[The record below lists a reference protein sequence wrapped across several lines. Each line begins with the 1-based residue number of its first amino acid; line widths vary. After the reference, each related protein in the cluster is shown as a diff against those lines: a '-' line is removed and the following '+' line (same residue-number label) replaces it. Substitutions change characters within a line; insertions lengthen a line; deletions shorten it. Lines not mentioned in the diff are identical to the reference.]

1 MRTTI
6 SEIAARA
13 GLSTATVDR
22 VLNDRGGVKDRTC
35 DIVRQVAAELGY
47 FGPAAHVDPAEI
59 RLDIVLPAG
68 ANSFMRELRQNL
80 IRECAHRE
88 DLRLRIHDV
97 DDPDQGIIE
106 KRLAE
111 LRGQTDAVGV
121 VVPDRPEIRETL
133 NMLAGSGVKV
143 ATLVSDIPLIN
154 KVGYVGVD
162 NRASGRTAGL
172 LLGRLMGQS
181 QHRNIALFVGSRA
194 YRGHEERE
202 MGFRSI
208 LAEEF
213 PDMRISAYA
222 ELGDDR
228 VRAYQ
233 EMTAILQSG
242 PIGGIYNIGSGN
254 QGIAQALR
262 EAHLARDTVFVGHDL
277 TDASRILLLDRTMD
291 AVIDQNPRV
300 EAREAVRMLSSAVRG
315 GAEPEYLPRV
325 QIILRENIPTD

>member
-6 SEIAARA
+6 SEIASRA
-13 GLSTATVDR
+13 GVSTATVDR
-22 VLNDRGGVKDRTC
+22 VLNNRGGVKARTSE
-35 DIVRQVAAELGY
+35 IVRQVAQELGY
-47 FGPAAHVDPAEI
+47 FGPAETGATDQI

-80 IRECAHRE
+80 IHECASRE

-97 DDPDQGIIE
+97 EDPGMGVTEQ
-106 KRLAE
+106 LLSS

-121 VVPDRPEIRETL
+121 VVPDRPEIREML
-133 NMLAGSGVKV
+133 NMLARSGIRV
-143 ATLVSDIPLIN
+143 ATLVSDIPSVS

-172 LLGRLMGQS
+172 LLGRLLGPAGRS
-181 QHRNIALFVGSRA
+181 DIALFVGSRA

-213 PDMRISAYA
+213 PDLNIAAYA

-228 VRAYQ
+228 DRAYQ
-233 EMTAILQSG
+233 EMRRILKSG
-242 PIGGIYNIGSGN
+242 TIGGIYNIGSGN
-254 QGIAQALR
+254 QGIARALR
-262 EAHLARDTVFVGHDL
+262 EAHLTRETIFVGHDL
-277 TDASRILLLDRTMD
+277 TDASRLLLLDRTMD

-300 EAREAVRMLSSAVRG
+300 EAREAVRMLISAVRG
-315 GAEPEYLPRV
+315 RVEPEYLPRV
-325 QIILRENIPTD
+325 QIILRENIPSD

>member
-6 SEIAARA
+6 AEIAARA
-13 GLSTATVDR
+13 GVSTATVDR
-22 VLNDRGGVKDRTC
+22 VLNDRGGVRTRTG
-35 DIVRQVAAELGY
+35 DIVRQVAGELGY
-47 FGPAAHVDPAEI
+47 FGPRVTPGREEI

-80 IRECAHRE
+80 IRECASRE
-88 DLRLRIHDV
+88 DLRLRIHDIE
-97 DDPDQGIIE
+97 DPGHGVIE
-106 KRLAE
+106 QRLAD
-111 LRGQTDAVGV
+111 LRGQSDAVGV

-133 NMLAGSGVKV
+133 NMLARSGIKV
-143 ATLVSDIPLIN
+143 ATLVSDIPSIN

-181 QHRNIALFVGSRA
+181 RAQQIALFVGSRA

-213 PDMRISAYA
+213 PDLRIASYA
-222 ELGDDR
+222 EVGDDR
-228 VRAYQ
+228 NRAYQ
-233 EMTAILQSG
+233 EMTRILSAG

-254 QGIAQALR
+254 QGIARALR
-262 EAHLARDTVFVGHDL
+262 EANLARETVFVGHDL
-277 TDASRILLLDRTMD
+277 TDASRILLIDRTMD

-300 EAREAVRMLSSAVRG
+300 EAREAVRMLTSAVRG

-325 QIILRENIPTD
+325 QIILRENIPAD

>member
-13 GLSTATVDR
+13 GVSTATVDR
-22 VLNDRGGVKDRTC
+22 VLNDRGGVKGRTNE
-35 DIVRQVAAELGY
+35 IVRRVAQELGY
-47 FGPAAHVDPAEI
+47 FGPVEAGATDQI

-80 IRECAHRE
+80 IRECAARE
-88 DLRLRIHDV
+88 DVRLRIHDV
-97 DDPDQGIIE
+97 EDPGTGVIE
-106 KRLAE
+106 QHLSD

-121 VVPDRPEIRETL
+121 VVPDRPEIREML
-133 NMLAGSGVKV
+133 NMLARSGIRV
-143 ATLVSDIPLIN
+143 ATLVSDIPSVS

-172 LLGRLMGQS
+172 LLGRLLGQAERS
-181 QHRNIALFVGSRA
+181 DIALFVGSRA

-213 PDMRISAYA
+213 PDLRIAAYT

-228 VRAYQ
+228 DRAHQ
-233 EMTAILQSG
+233 EMRRILQAGS
-242 PIGGIYNIGSGN
+242 IGGIYNVGSGN
-254 QGIAQALR
+254 QGIARALR
-262 EAHLARDTVFVGHDL
+262 EAHLARETIFVGHDL
-277 TDASRILLLDRTMD
+277 TDASRLLLLDRTMD
-291 AVIDQNPRV
+291 ALIDQNPRV
-300 EAREAVRMLSSAVRG
+300 EAREAIRMLISAVRG
-315 GAEPEYLPRV
+315 RAEPEYLPRV
-325 QIILRENIPTD
+325 QIILRENIPSD